1 MLHIA
6 DLSSERIVPENVRF
20 PAAMEVHMEAAWLV
34 EAAIW
39 NVKEAMIR
47 KHSVFSLEW
56 CRVHRIEFAWV
67 LVVYVFVQI
76 VTVEVLE
83 NL

>member
-1 MLHIA
+1 
-6 DLSSERIVPENVRF
+6 
-20 PAAMEVHMEAAWLV
+20 LV